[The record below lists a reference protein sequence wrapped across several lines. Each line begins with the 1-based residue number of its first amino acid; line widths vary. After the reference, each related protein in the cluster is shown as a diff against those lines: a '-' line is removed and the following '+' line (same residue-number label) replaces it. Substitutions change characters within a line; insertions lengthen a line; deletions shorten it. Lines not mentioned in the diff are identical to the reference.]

1 MIRVDDAFMK
11 EVGLGD
17 MPEPEKRAFM
27 EHAQEE
33 LEVRVGKSIGAQL
46 TDAQMG
52 EFEGIEDLALAAQ
65 WLERNVPAFRQIVEN
80 VFFSFK
86 NELIEEKQKI
96 LQ

>member
-17 MPEPEKRAFM
+17 MPQPEKRVFM

-46 TDAQMG
+46 TDAQMS

-65 WLERNVPAFRQIVEN
+65 WLERNVPSFRQIVEN

-86 NELIEEKQKI
+86 NELTEEKQKI

>member
-46 TDAQMG
+46 TDAQMS
-52 EFEGIEDLALAAQ
+52 EFEAIEDLALAAQ
-65 WLERNVPAFRQIVEN
+65 WLERNVPGFRQIVEN

-86 NELIEEKQKI
+86 NELAEEKQKI